1 MPMAAI
7 KSFSL
12 ILIIHLEMTGSVP
25 FKVSASPHSEWR
37 SKNHAVRVSWEE
49 KTSSSR
55 ACGVTENQDN
65 YVVQRNCREITVK
78 LLFIMFCRGWMF
90 LLYYVRKDYITDP

>member
-1 MPMAAI
+1 MPSKASMPMAAI

-12 ILIIHLEMTGSVP
+12 ILIIHLEMTGSKNF

-49 KTSSSR
+49 R
-55 ACGVTENQDN
+55 LPAAEH
-65 YVVQRNCREITVK
+65 VV
-78 LLFIMFCRGWMF
+78 
-90 LLYYVRKDYITDP
+90 